1 VLVQLG
7 INQEGGAVMALIA
20 LEVAVELVTELRPI
34 VEVVAK
40 QDSNLSDQMRR
51 AATSVVLNLSEG
63 DRRRRGN
70 QQRAYEIA
78 HGEARE
84 LLGALDCAAAW
95 GYVIDAS
102 RARRT
107 LDRLLGLLWGL
118 THPGRSKARTSA
130 QT

>member
-1 VLVQLG
+1 MSTFVSY
-7 INQEGGAVMALIA
+7 
-20 LEVAVELVTELRPI
+20 EVSVELVSQLRPL

-40 QDSNLSDQMRR
+40 HDSNLADQIKR

-63 DRRRRGN
+63 ARRARGN

-95 GYVIDAS
+95 GYVVDAAA
-102 RARRT
+102 ARRT

-118 THPGRSKARTSA
+118 THQGRKATRATSA
-130 QT
+130 PVSRR

>member
-1 VLVQLG
+1 
-7 INQEGGAVMALIA
+7 MAFVS
-20 LEVAVELVTELRPI
+20 LEVAVQLVSELRPI
-34 VEVVAK
+34 VEVVGK
-40 QDSNLSDQMRR
+40 HDSNLSDQMRR

-63 DRRRRGN
+63 ARRQRGN

-95 GYVIDAS
+95 GYVLDAA

-118 THPGRSKARTSA
+118 THPGRRKAPVLPTE
-130 QT
+130 